1 MDISSITVNAH
12 SSIRIDSGKIIYF
25 DPFEID
31 GNVGD
36 ADYIFI
42 THDHYD
48 HYSPEDVKKVLK
60 SDTVLVVPQPMR
72 KKVDKNTPVENIIE
86 VAQGQTYETADF
98 TFETVPAYNVLKPF
112 HSKNAGWV
120 GYILTIDGK
129 RVYVAGDMDV
139 TKEAE
144 QVKCD
149 IALIPIGGFYTMNPK
164 DAAGLINT
172 IKPEYAIP
180 THYGKLV
187 GKPEDGETFRN
198 LVDDDIKVELKLVF

>member
-1 MDISSITVNAH
+1 MDISSITVHAH

-60 SDTVLVVPQPMR
+60 TDTVLVVPQPMR

>member
-1 MDISSITVNAH
+1 MDVTNITVNAH

-86 VAQGQTYETADF
+86 VSQGQTYETADF

-198 LVDDDIKVELKLVF
+198 LVNDDIKVELKLVF